1 MGRRAFASLHWP
13 LDNGLPGGIG
23 CVTMDDV
30 ATFIRANAK
39 NDEVARVRMNL
50 YNEIL
55 AADRTGKSLMAQ
67 GFSRSDLQYSMQI
80 LVKEGLVFKY
90 GVGINTYYS
99 VTKDE
104 SKERS
109 KKIDPIIIPKQYV
122 DNLKLAMRMGYTNI
136 EPKPNR
142 TIRRM
147 SNDKES

>member
-1 MGRRAFASLHWP
+1 MGRRTLAPIHWP
-13 LDNGLPGGIG
+13 LDNGLPGGVG
-23 CVTMDDV
+23 CVSMDDV
-30 ATFIRANAK
+30 ATFIKATAK
-39 NDEVARVRMNL
+39 NDNVAKARIEL

-55 AADRTGKSLMAQ
+55 KADRTGRSLMVQ

-99 VTKDE
+99 ITKDE

-109 KKIDPIIIPKQYV
+109 KKIDPIIIPEQYV

-142 TIRRM
+142 IVRRM